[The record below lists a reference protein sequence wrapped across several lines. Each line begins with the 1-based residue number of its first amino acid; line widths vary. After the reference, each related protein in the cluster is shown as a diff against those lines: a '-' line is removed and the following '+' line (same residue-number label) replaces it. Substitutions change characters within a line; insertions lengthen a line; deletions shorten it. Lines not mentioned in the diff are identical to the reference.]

1 MQYSRTKT
9 TEDECSSHL
18 ASREGAC
25 STWPVDP
32 FASVHQCG
40 SLLHPDLTVLQQLVQ
55 VGFVVLWAVV
65 CGAIQGVSDLHLL
78 DLLHLL
84 RRGCKDRIMSFLTA
98 NNAGLVSSASSKVT

>member
-1 MQYSRTKT
+1 MC
-9 TEDECSSHL
+9 ECSSL
-18 ASREGAC
+18 QRRGAC

-78 DLLHLL
+78 DLFHLL
-84 RRGCKDRIMSFLTA
+84 RRGCKDRNMIFLTA
-98 NNAGLVSSASSKVT
+98 NNVGFVSSA